1 MVEKINERRNIFVSD
16 ELWRRF
22 KGVCVMERKTTGEK
36 IMELIEK
43 ELDKKTKKEIE
54 QGGTHG

>member
-22 KGVCVMERKTTGEK
+22 KGVCAMERKTTGEK
-36 IMELIEK
+36 ITELIEREMDKNDGK
-43 ELDKKTKKEIE
+43 ESAK
-54 QGGTHG
+54 